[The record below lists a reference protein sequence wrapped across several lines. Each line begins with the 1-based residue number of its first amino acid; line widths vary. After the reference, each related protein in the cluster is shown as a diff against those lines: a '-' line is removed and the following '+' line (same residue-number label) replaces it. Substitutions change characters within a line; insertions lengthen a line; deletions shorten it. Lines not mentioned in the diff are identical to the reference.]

1 MQQLILFQSIAFGLQ
16 NTFCE
21 IYVMYLSTL
30 GEMAEVVDA
39 CLASSH

>member
-1 MQQLILFQSIAFGLQ
+1 MQQLILFEYIAYSLQ
-16 NTFCE
+16 HTPYENFA
-21 IYVMYLSTL
+21 MYLSTL